1 MNAEILERAVT
12 EDKTGVLS
20 EVVKA
25 SYALVPV
32 DKLSIM
38 NIAERTNKVL
48 GYKLFTDLY
57 YPRLILD
64 FARVARAVQANA
76 MNSK

>member
-1 MNAEILERAVT
+1 MNTELLERAVT

-38 NIAERTNKVL
+38 DIAERTNKAL
-48 GYKLFTDLY
+48 GYELFTDFY

-64 FARVARAVQANA
+64 FARVTRAVQANA
-76 MNSK
+76 LKSK